1 MRKYLA
7 IKNAMITS
15 LVAVMYYKAVFA
27 DVTLLTKIIGTLVI
41 SVALMNLLQMADRCY
56 MKERRK
62 EKKNGLQKEIDA
74 CAYGQERLFVNL

>member
-15 LVAVMYYKAVFA
+15 LIAVMYYKAVFA
-27 DVTLLTKIIGTLVI
+27 DATLLTKIIGTVVI

-56 MKERRK
+56 MKECRK
-62 EKKNGLQKEIDA
+62 EKKNGLQKETNA
-74 CAYGQERLFVNL
+74 CA

>member
-7 IKNAMITS
+7 IKNTMITS
-15 LVAVMYYKAVFA
+15 LLTVMYYKAVFA
-27 DVTLLTKIIGTLVI
+27 DCTQFVRLFGTLVI

-62 EKKNGLQKEIDA
+62 ERKDGLQKETNA
-74 CAYGQERLFVNL
+74 CA

>member
-27 DVTLLTKIIGTLVI
+27 DVTLLKKIIGTLVI

-56 MKERRK
+56 IKAHRK
-62 EKKNGLQKEIDA
+62 EKKDGLQKKTNA
-74 CAYGQERLFVNL
+74 CA

>member
-1 MRKYLA
+1 MRKYMKYMA

-15 LVAVMYYKAVFA
+15 LLAVMYYKAVFA

-56 MKERRK
+56 MKEHRK
-62 EKKNGLQKEIDA
+62 EKKDGVQETNA
-74 CAYGQERLFVNL
+74 CA

>member
-1 MRKYLA
+1 MRKYMA

-15 LVAVMYYKAVFA
+15 LLAVMYYKAVFA

-56 MKERRK
+56 MNISRK
-62 EKKNGLQKEIDA
+62 EKKDGLQKETNA
-74 CAYGQERLFVNL
+74 CA